1 MIQFGI
7 AFFEVDIRKYFNQS
21 VIDYRLF
28 SYITVISTIYSQIV
42 YIVNAVLF
50 CQFTK
55 SCFPFR
61 NHDFRNFAYNRSPN
75 SWRLSTVIFVG
86 FFLRYE
92 HFRNTMIAIHRTKK
106 VGNRE

>member
-7 AFFEVDIRKYFNQS
+7 AFFEVYIRKNFSQS

-61 NHDFRNFAYNRSPN
+61 NHDFRNFCIQPFTQFMETFDCDFR
-75 SWRLSTVIFVG
+75 RIFSCG
-86 FFLRYE
+86 MSIFE
-92 HFRNTMIAIHRTKK
+92 IP
-106 VGNRE
+106 